1 MEEPAGL
8 PSRLGVQ
15 PVVNGLED
23 NLAVLNGCDGGLFLR
38 PTYAGAELTCT
49 PITNDENIQSGSSWF
64 RHRHSGMLTSD
75 EVGNCPGL
83 ERPARCAC
91 SGAGGTSRSKAVLAF
106 ASDNHK
112 ACKKASSA
120 CGVNPTSLQCS
131 TILSWIDTAVSYR
144 WTTLARTS

>member
-1 MEEPAGL
+1 MSSFAM
-8 PSRLGVQ
+8 
-15 PVVNGLED
+15 
-23 NLAVLNGCDGGLFLR
+23 LNGCDGGLFLR
-38 PTYAGAELTCT
+38 PTCAGAGLTCT
-49 PITNDENIQSGSSWF
+49 PDHKRMRTFNRGPHGF

-75 EVGNCPGL
+75 GVGNCPGL
-83 ERPARCAC
+83 ERPARC